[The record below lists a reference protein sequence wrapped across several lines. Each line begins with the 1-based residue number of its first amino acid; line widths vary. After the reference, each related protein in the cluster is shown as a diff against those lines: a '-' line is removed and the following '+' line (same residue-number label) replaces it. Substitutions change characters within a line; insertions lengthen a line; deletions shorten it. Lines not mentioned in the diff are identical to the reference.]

1 MYINNIVIGISK
13 IFNIFFG
20 MINVSYKYPPKNI
33 TYICNDN
40 TNAILREARLFNIP
54 HFWSI
59 HIKNSKNCIKTT
71 LNKNNPICLLVLF
84 FEFNKYIDPVPPI
97 KNDINDDSA
106 L

>member
-40 TNAILREARLFNIP
+40 TNAISEKLDYLIY
-54 HFWSI
+54 HVI

-71 LNKNNPICLLVLF
+71 LNK
-84 FEFNKYIDPVPPI
+84 K
-97 KNDINDDSA
+97 
-106 L
+106 